1 MRDKTYNRCKAI
13 EEVNTSLFYLT
24 RYIRDLGDDSREVSD
39 RRVRYLAYTRSA
51 LNSAINY
58 LSNMK

>member
-24 RYIRDLGDDSREVSD
+24 RYIRDLNNDSREVSD
-39 RRVRYLAYTRSA
+39 RRARYLVYTYSA
-51 LNSAINY
+51 LRGAINY
-58 LSNMK
+58 LSNMT

>member
-13 EEVNTSLFYLT
+13 EEVNISGLYLA

-58 LSNMK
+58 LSNMT

>member
-39 RRVRYLAYTRSA
+39 RRVRYLAYTRWA
-51 LNSAINY
+51 LKDAIKY
-58 LSNMK
+58 LSTIA

>member
-13 EEVNTSLFYLT
+13 EEVNSSMFYLT
-24 RYIRDLGDDSREVSD
+24 RYIRDLGDDSRFVSD